1 MRIITHSGRF
11 HTDEVFACA
20 ALSLLKKGDVEIV
33 RSRDPK
39 VWATGDIVVD
49 VGGVYDAALGR
60 FDHHQEGGAG
70 SRENGIPYSSFGLI
84 WKHYGRE
91 IAGSVFAAAT
101 IDQRLAEPIDA
112 GDNGVETFSV
122 NDDTA
127 PYLLQNVIGVFGPS
141 WNEPRTDDEGF
152 FEALEIAKK
161 VLSRVIIQAQSLEDG
176 RRKVEEA
183 FESAEDKRI
192 IILDAPYPWHEVL
205 SLHKEPLYAVIPD
218 SGLTGS
224 WKAEAVRDDPGTFQ
238 NRKSFPLEWA
248 GKEGSELAA
257 VSGVSD
263 AIFCHNKRFIVVASS
278 KEGAI
283 ALAKLA
289 VEA

>member
-20 ALSLLKKGDVEIV
+20 ALSLLYPGEVEII
-33 RSRDPK
+33 RSRDPE

-49 VGGVYDAALGR
+49 VGGVYDATLGR

-70 SRENGIPYSSFGLI
+70 TRENGIPYSSFGLV
-84 WKHYGRE
+84 WKHYGE
-91 IAGSVFAAAT
+91 KIAGSVFAAAT

-141 WNEPRTDDEGF
+141 WDEPRTDDEGF

-161 VLSRVIIQAQSLEDG
+161 ILSRVIIQAQSLEEG

-183 FESAEDKRI
+183 FELAEDKRI

-205 SLHKEPLYAVIPD
+205 STHKEALYAVIPD
-218 SGLTGS
+218 SGMTGN
-224 WKAEAVRDDPGTFQ
+224 WKAEAVRDDPRTFQ

-289 VEA
+289 VDA